1 MTSLTEKRAMA
12 YHHSLDTHATQS
24 SLGKINLNTD
34 ELESKTDSLIVNT
47 NHNEFTGTSTTTLAA
62 SSTANVISAV
72 DLGSGTAPHKINIVG
87 TTTDT
92 NIECIFQVSN
102 DNITYYDL
110 PHFIN
115 TVVGTKFSGI
125 GDICFR
131 YFKLNVKDNSG
142 SPVTV
147 VVEYC
152 AKNI

>member
-1 MTSLTEKRAMA
+1 MTSLTEKRAAA
-12 YHHSLDTHATQS
+12 YHHSLGGTSHNS
-24 SLGKINLNTD
+24 SLGQINLNTD
-34 ELESKTDSLIVNT
+34 ELETKMDSVIVNT
-47 NHNEFTGTSTTTLAA
+47 NHSEFTGTSTISISA

-142 SPVTV
+142 TTITV

>member
-1 MTSLTEKRAMA
+1 MTSLTEKRAAA
-12 YHHSLDTHATQS
+12 YHHLLGGSSHNS
-24 SLGKINLNTD
+24 SLGQINLNTD
-34 ELESKTDSLIVNT
+34 ELETKMDSIILNT
-47 NHNEFTGTSTTTLAA
+47 NHHEYTGSSTTSIPA
-62 SSTANVISAV
+62 SSTVNVISAV
-72 DLGSGTAPHKINIVG
+72 DLGSSSAPHKINIVG
-87 TTTDT
+87 TTTNT
-92 NIECIFQVSN
+92 NIDCIFQVSN

-142 SPVTV
+142 TPISVSL
-147 VVEYC
+147 EYC

>member
-1 MTSLTEKRAMA
+1 MTSLSQKRAAA
-12 YHHSLDTHATQS
+12 YNHSISGS
-24 SLGKINLNTD
+24 SANAALGKINLNTD
-34 ELESKTDSLIVNT
+34 ELETKMDTIIANT
-47 NHNEFTGTSTTTLAA
+47 NHSEFTGV
-62 SSTANVISAV
+62 SSTSISANATVNVVGAV
-72 DLGSGTAPHKINIVG
+72 DLGSGSGPHKINIVG
-87 TTTDT
+87 TTTHT
-92 NIECIFQVSN
+92 NIDCIFQVSN

-142 SPVTV
+142 TPISVSL
-147 VVEYC
+147 EYC